1 MYQETMIIAN
11 LGSDGEMRYTANGTP
26 VVNFRAAVNRSWVG
40 QDGQKQEKTTW
51 FRINY
56 WGKAAEAVVPY
67 LTKGKLV
74 MVKGE
79 LEDPKPYQAKDGSWV
94 ASLEIKANSIKLL
107 GGSGGNAANHQAT
120 SGGASQSHD
129 DAPVDLADV
138 PF

>member
-11 LGSDGEMRYTANGTP
+11 LGNDAEMRFSPTGTP

-51 FRINY
+51 FRVNY
-56 WGKAAEAVVPY
+56 WGKAAEAVAPY

-79 LEDPKPYQAKDGSWV
+79 MEDPKPYQAKDGSWV
-94 ASLEIKANSIKLL
+94 AGLELKANSIKLL
-107 GGSGGNAANHQAT
+107 GGSGGNAANHQAA
-120 SGGASQSHD
+120 SGGVPQSHD
-129 DAPVDLADV
+129 DAGQSLEDL